1 MIWSATEG
9 AEIAAGAGLDG
20 ADLGAGAGGAVEA
33 GGLKP
38 CVDMHGSVGHPLGQ
52 LEDTLGAVGTCGA
65 GIELECRDIRQE
77 YGHVEAVVD
86 YGIRV
91 ANSGIWTGDAQDV
104 AVDLG
109 GDVGRD
115 MTRPLGQ
122 QQVFGMEFPG
132 GCLLVPTQSPI
143 LPVGFDEGVAG
154 RLFLRLFSDTEEA
167 EVDGLGQLCREL
179 VDEGYLGT
187 VLLLGRRAGIGG
199 AVRVFLYLLSVEHHI
214 YFVAPTAV
222 LQSRGINL

>member
-1 MIWSATEG
+1 MIWSAAES
-9 AEIAAGAGLDG
+9 AEIEAGAGLVG

-38 CVDMHGSVGHPLGQ
+38 GVDMHGSVGQ
-52 LEDTLGAVGTCGA
+52 LFWKFKGTLGAVGTCGA

-104 AVDLG
+104 AVDFG

-115 MTRPLGQ
+115 MTRPLSQ
-122 QQVFGMEFPG
+122 QQVLGAEFPG
-132 GCLLVPTQSPI
+132 VCLLVPTQSPI
-143 LPVGFDEGVAG
+143 VPVGFDEGVAR
-154 RLFLRLFSDTEEA
+154 RLLLCLFSDTKEA
-167 EVDGLGQLCREL
+167 EVDSLGQLCRET
-179 VDEGYLGT
+179 VGEG
-187 VLLLGRRAGIGG
+187 
-199 AVRVFLYLLSVEHHI
+199 
-214 YFVAPTAV
+214 
-222 LQSRGINL
+222 